1 MATAVGSDLY
11 AKSVEVINDNLY
23 DLGLSINDKKSKGKY
38 IELICDEDRSDAREK
53 IEAELEQIPGVKCSR
68 AYIKSKSSM
77 DVTEISGMGDTLY
90 LVYKAAKGGMQE
102 TTLNSS
108 ITELFPAIAFEK
120 KISPTLLNDK
130 FFNEV
135 LAAHDAKLNVY
146 KNKTAS
152 DAGKEIIDKATTSS
166 KFDDK
171 VENAKAITKFL
182 LEENKRKPIKK
193 VVWGYRNN
201 TKPDGVNP
209 NHKGDIFTV
218 FDDGNILGI
227 SLKAGSAGSAE
238 PQFNSYVRPIFTSF
252 NMLSEFAKLQKTSYN
267 KFYKGIPNIPK
278 EGMYGKPPMT
288 QVIGKFEKSNSTR
301 YEQLYD
307 EQLKFV
313 REMLCDMM
321 NKHPK
326 KAKQWLLSEVA
337 AEQESVPLIVVK
349 AAGDKTKIID
359 DENVIKD
366 CVQTSKK
373 INGIKAYPSKTS
385 KQNWHIDLTCRTHT
399 TTLNFSIRTNKTGIN
414 HKLGQYVN
422 LAVKFNGIAKTK

>member
-11 AKSVEVINDNLY
+11 SESVKVINDNLY
-23 DLGLSINDKKSKGKY
+23 DLGLSINDKTSKGKY

-53 IEAELEQIPGVKCSR
+53 IETELEQITGVKCNR
-68 AYIKSKSSM
+68 AYVKSKSSM
-77 DVTEISGMGDTLY
+77 DVTEISGMGDKLY

-120 KISPTLLNDK
+120 KISPKLLNDK

-152 DAGKEIIDKATTSS
+152 DAGKDIIDKATTSS

-182 LEENKRKPIKK
+182 LEENKRKAIKK

-209 NHKGDIFTV
+209 NHKGDIFAV

-252 NMLSEFAKLQKTSYN
+252 KMLQEFAKLQKTSYN
-267 KFYKGIPNIPK
+267 KFYKK
-278 EGMYGKPPMT
+278 
-288 QVIGKFEKSNSTR
+288 
-301 YEQLYD
+301 
-307 EQLKFV
+307 
-313 REMLCDMM
+313 
-321 NKHPK
+321 
-326 KAKQWLLSEVA
+326 
-337 AEQESVPLIVVK
+337 
-349 AAGDKTKIID
+349 
-359 DENVIKD
+359 
-366 CVQTSKK
+366 
-373 INGIKAYPSKTS
+373 
-385 KQNWHIDLTCRTHT
+385 
-399 TTLNFSIRTNKTGIN
+399 
-414 HKLGQYVN
+414 
-422 LAVKFNGIAKTK
+422 

>member
-11 AKSVEVINDNLY
+11 SKSVEVLNDNLY

-38 IELICDEDRSDAREK
+38 IEVICDEDRSDAREK

-68 AYIKSKSSM
+68 AYIKSRSSM
-77 DVTEISGMGDTLY
+77 DVTEISGLGSKLC

-120 KISPTLLNDK
+120 KISPNLLNDK

-152 DAGKEIIDKATTSS
+152 DAGKDIIDKATTSS

-182 LEENKRKPIKK
+182 IQEDKRKAIKK

-209 NHKGDIFTV
+209 NHKGDIFAV

-252 NMLSEFAKLQKTSYN
+252 NMLQEFAKLQKTSYN

-278 EGMYGKPPMT
+278 ESMYGKPQMT
-288 QVIGKFEKSNSTR
+288 QVIGKFEKNNNKR
-301 YEQLYD
+301 
-307 EQLKFV
+307 
-313 REMLCDMM
+313 LCSD
-321 NKHPK
+321 
-326 KAKQWLLSEVA
+326 
-337 AEQESVPLIVVK
+337 
-349 AAGDKTKIID
+349 
-359 DENVIKD
+359 
-366 CVQTSKK
+366 
-373 INGIKAYPSKTS
+373 
-385 KQNWHIDLTCRTHT
+385 
-399 TTLNFSIRTNKTGIN
+399 F
-414 HKLGQYVN
+414 
-422 LAVKFNGIAKTK
+422 

>member
-1 MATAVGSDLY
+1 MATVVGSDLY
-11 AKSVEVINDNLY
+11 SKSVEVINDNLY
-23 DLGLSINDKKSKGKY
+23 NLGLSINDKKSGGKY

-53 IEAELEQIPGVKCSR
+53 IETELEQIAGIKCSR

-77 DVTEISGMGDTLY
+77 DVTEISGMGDKLY

-120 KISPTLLNDK
+120 KISPKLLNDK

-152 DAGKEIIDKATTSS
+152 DAGKDIIDKATTSS

-182 LEENKRKPIKK
+182 LEENKRKAIKK

-209 NHKGDIFTV
+209 NHKGDIFAV

-252 NMLSEFAKLQKTSYN
+252 KMLQEFAKLQKTSYN

-278 EGMYGKPPMT
+278 ESMYGKPQMT
-288 QVIGKFEKSNSTR
+288 QTIGKFEKNNNKR
-301 YEQLYD
+301 YEALYD

-313 REMLCDMM
+313 RQTLCDMM
-321 NKHPK
+321 NKYPK
-326 KAKQWLLSEVA
+326 KAKAWLLSEVA
-337 AEQESVPLIVVK
+337 AEQEDVPLIVVK
-349 AAGDKTKIID
+349 ASDDKTKIID
-359 DENVIKD
+359 DENIIKD

-373 INGIKAYPSKTS
+373 LNGIKAYPSKTS

>member
-1 MATAVGSDLY
+1 MATVVGSDLY
-11 AKSVEVINDNLY
+11 SKSVEVINDNLY
-23 DLGLSINDKKSKGKY
+23 NLGLSINDKKSGGKY

-53 IEAELEQIPGVKCSR
+53 IETELEQIAGIKCSR

-77 DVTEISGMGDTLY
+77 DVTEISGMGDKLC

-120 KISPTLLNDK
+120 KISPKLLNDK

-152 DAGKEIIDKATTSS
+152 DAGKDIIDKATTSS

-182 LEENKRKPIKK
+182 LEENKRKAIKK

-209 NHKGDIFTV
+209 NHKGDIFAV

-252 NMLSEFAKLQKTSYN
+252 KMLQEFAKLQKTSYN
-267 KFYKGIPNIPK
+267 KFYKGCL
-278 EGMYGKPPMT
+278 
-288 QVIGKFEKSNSTR
+288 
-301 YEQLYD
+301 LY
-307 EQLKFV
+307 
-313 REMLCDMM
+313 
-321 NKHPK
+321 
-326 KAKQWLLSEVA
+326 
-337 AEQESVPLIVVK
+337 
-349 AAGDKTKIID
+349 
-359 DENVIKD
+359 
-366 CVQTSKK
+366 TS
-373 INGIKAYPSKTS
+373 PSPRD
-385 KQNWHIDLTCRTHT
+385 H
-399 TTLNFSIRTNKTGIN
+399 
-414 HKLGQYVN
+414 
-422 LAVKFNGIAKTK
+422 